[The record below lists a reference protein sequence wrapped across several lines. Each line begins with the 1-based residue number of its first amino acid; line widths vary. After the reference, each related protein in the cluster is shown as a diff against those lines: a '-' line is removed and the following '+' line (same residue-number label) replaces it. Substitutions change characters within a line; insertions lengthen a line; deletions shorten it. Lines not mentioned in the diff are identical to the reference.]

1 MMVLGRQQVSHRRG
15 RGGRQEHVSIAQ
27 LLEPAKV
34 SHYVIISIKGV
45 HTVNGRTLMAT
56 LMEEAPSDAA
66 IVDINTHSLAWS

>member
-1 MMVLGRQQVSHRRG
+1 MSV
-15 RGGRQEHVSIAQ
+15 AQ
-27 LLEPAKV
+27 LPEPAKV
-34 SHYVIISIKGV
+34 SHYDIISIEGV